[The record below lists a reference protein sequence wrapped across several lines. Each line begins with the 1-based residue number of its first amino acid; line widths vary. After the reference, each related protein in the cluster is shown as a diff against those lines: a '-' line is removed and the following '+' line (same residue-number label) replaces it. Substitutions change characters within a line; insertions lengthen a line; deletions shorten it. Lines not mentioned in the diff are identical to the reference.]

1 MVDLGENL
9 MVGESLN
16 LSIKQISLLSG
27 LSEREVHAAL
37 YREDL
42 LDQSPRSVGEWLI
55 GTIEGKLS
63 KPKYRIGLRTNRES
77 TVHRKWD

>member
-1 MVDLGENL
+1 MVDLGEYL

-42 LDQSPRSVGEWLI
+42 
-55 GTIEGKLS
+55 
-63 KPKYRIGLRTNRES
+63 
-77 TVHRKWD
+77 